1 MNNDLSTSSASNVHV
16 INFVTSYAKCWE
28 EYEAYMQNP
37 DHTYKG
43 FIAACKAEAKARS
56 YEIKLPADRTFENR
70 TAKLKQA
77 GLIPERTV
85 SDKPD
90 AVRQRKHR
98 ASVTN
103 PRIGEMSQPPSESQ
117 SSTAVDSDIL
127 PPLLEHNDPSPS
139 ESGTVSVLPSD
150 REPDFPDLES
160 QRDYEFAIDLIE
172 QLKAVM
178 SKNRHGYERWHEF
191 YWLSLKQEI
200 SVAHSFAANKSSRA
214 DASIRRN
221 CEEVVQWASDAIR
234 GSDKRMGS

>member
-1 MNNDLSTSSASNVHV
+1 
-16 INFVTSYAKCWE
+16 
-28 EYEAYMQNP
+28 MQNP

-85 SDKPD
+85 SDKPS
-90 AVRQRKHR
+90 ATRMRKMR
-98 ASVTN
+98 ASQT
-103 PRIGEMSQPPSESQ
+103 PESGKCDTPPSESQ

-139 ESGTVSVLPSD
+139 ESGTVSVLPND

-221 CEEVVQWASDAIR
+221 CDEAVQWAVDAIR
-234 GSDKRMGS
+234 QADEQMGS